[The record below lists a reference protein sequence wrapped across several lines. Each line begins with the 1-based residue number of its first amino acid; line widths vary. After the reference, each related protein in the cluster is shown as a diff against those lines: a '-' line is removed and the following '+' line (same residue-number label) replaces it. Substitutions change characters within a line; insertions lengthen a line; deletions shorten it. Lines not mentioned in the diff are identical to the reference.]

1 MWLGVQVHGYSTT
14 PQTASQFF
22 PCKQAKLVINNNS
35 VIEHALFGVDA
46 VKLNPGILWG
56 MPVYFPDLNY
66 TGGIIQANNSSF
78 KNNVIDARFWDYIA
92 SGNPDNLSYFTNCIF
107 VTTGT
112 LKDPTL
118 TPLYHVYL
126 QNVTGVKFNGN
137 DFKNTAPT
145 AFTYTKR
152 GYGIYSSNSKF
163 YVDARCAGTTYPCN
177 SFDPNVFQDLYYG
190 IHATSSVASRT
201 IRSDRNTFINNIYGM
216 YLNGQNFS
224 TIIRNDFEVFRS
236 KTPNPTIDT
245 YGLYLNNSTGYTVE
259 ENTFKEYNDPNV
271 SGTGNSIGVIVNNSG
286 EVDNAIYKNTFS
298 NLNVGGQ
305 SQNINAPVLPSGGW
319 NSSLHGL
326 KWKCN
331 TFTGNMQTADLLVT
345 SGRIDYQQGY
355 LFSPVSDPIQAT
367 QAPAGNKF
375 SHSTNN
381 SENDIKVNSGA
392 QQFQYIHHSDYITK
406 PVSYSTSKVSPY
418 MNFNLF
424 YPVAFNSNSCPSH
437 LSNGG
442 VFERQFIT
450 SKSDSLETLIA
461 DKEILLQKDNT
472 TEELDNSTDNISSY
486 TALNNEIGFLK
497 SKRSY
502 WVYENIRSII
512 ADTTLEN
519 SDGIVQEII
528 LSENITLP
536 NTELSVAKLSEEEM
550 LEIGVL
556 QYYLAPITEGFELPI
571 IEKAEA
577 SSSQTQ
583 AEASQTEVISN
594 LSIYPNPTNIGTS
607 VSITLQN
614 TDNQESAS
622 FYVEVYDLTLY
633 GKLWFQ
639 QNFNVDQTQI
649 TLPSNL
655 LKAGFYVV
663 KLYKN
668 DVMIETKMLRID

>member
-1 MWLGVQVHGYSTT
+1 M
-14 PQTASQFF
+14 
-22 PCKQAKLVINNNS
+22 
-35 VIEHALFGVDA
+35 
-46 VKLNPGILWG
+46 
-56 MPVYFPDLNY
+56 
-66 TGGIIQANNSSF
+66 
-78 KNNVIDARFWDYIA
+78 
-92 SGNPDNLSYFTNCIF
+92 
-107 VTTGT
+107 
-112 LKDPTL
+112 
-118 TPLYHVYL
+118 
-126 QNVTGVKFNGN
+126 
-137 DFKNTAPT
+137 
-145 AFTYTKR
+145 
-152 GYGIYSSNSKF
+152 
-163 YVDARCAGTTYPCN
+163 DARCAGTTYPCN
-177 SFDPNVFQDLYYG
+177 NFDPNVFQDLYCG
-190 IHATSSVASRT
+190 VRATSSDITRT
-201 IRSDRNTFINNIYGM
+201 IRSDRNKFINNIHGM
-216 YLNGQNFS
+216 ILNGQNFA

-236 KTPNPTIDT
+236 KSPNPTIDT
-245 YGLYLNNSTGYTVE
+245 YGLYLNNSTGYIVE

-271 SGTGNSIGVIVNNSG
+271 SGTGNSIGIIVNNSG

-305 SQNINAPVLPSGGW
+305 SQNINAPVIPSGGW

-355 LFSPVSDPIQAT
+355 LFNPITDPVQAT

-381 SENDIKVNSGA
+381 SENDIKVNSVA
-392 QQFQYIHHSDYITK
+392 QQFQYIHHSDYITM
-406 PVSYSTSKVSPY
+406 PVSYTTSKVSPY

-461 DKEILLQKDNT
+461 EKEILLQKVNNS
-472 TEELDNSTDNISSY
+472 EELDNTTDTISPY
-486 TALNNEIGFLK
+486 IVLDNEIGFLK
-497 SKRSY
+497 SSRSY
-502 WVYENIRSII
+502 WVYEKIRSII

-519 SDGIVQEII
+519 ADEKVQEII
-528 LSENITLP
+528 LSENIPLQ
-536 NTELSVAKLSEEEM
+536 NVELQIAKLSEKEM

-571 IEKAEA
+571 VEKAEV
-577 SSSQTQ
+577 SSNQKQ
-583 AEASQTEVISN
+583 KNASQTEVISN

-607 VSITLQN
+607 VNIALQN

-639 QNFNVDQTQI
+639 QDFNVNQTQI

-663 KLYKN
+663 KLYKD
-668 DVMIETKMLRID
+668 DVLIETKMLRID